1 MADRSEFTEI
11 WVEEDLLPQVIREL
25 TELAEDQNHVEVTH
39 GVSGRVVLAHPV
51 LAEIWYQKVMA
62 KNAAEEAAVEPA
74 ETTTAEEPAA
84 EPVEPV
90 APVAPV
96 VVAEA
101 PGADKVSPES
111 TTFESTS
118 SESTKAPTEE
128 WVPPVKRG
136 PGRPRKYPPAPSV
149 SNGEES

>member
-1 MADRSEFTEI
+1 MVERSEFTEI
-11 WVEEDLLPQVIREL
+11 WVEESLLPQVIREL

-39 GVSGRVVLAHPV
+39 GVAGRVVLAHPV

-62 KNAAEEAAVEPA
+62 KNAAEEVAAEPA
-74 ETTTAEEPAA
+74 ETTTAEEPVA
-84 EPVEPV
+84 ESVEPV
-90 APVAPV
+90 VPTV
-96 VVAEA
+96 VVET
-101 PGADKVSPES
+101 PDDDKVSPES
-111 TTFESTS
+111 TTSVSTS
-118 SESTKAPTEE
+118 SESTKTLTEE